1 VGRLAAVGLGLVSVV
16 YLTWVTPVPTWQLLT
31 IACLVLWGA
40 SGVSQKLST
49 NVATS
54 DISFVWFAYAMI
66 AQSIVT
72 PFLAHVNWRVGASGL
87 VLCIVGGTLNGL
99 GAFFLFAAMAKGGK
113 ASVVTALSYL
123 YPVVTIA
130 LSLLFLHESLS
141 RTQLAG
147 VALALIAAILMSME
161 KSGAAPLDSK

>member
-1 VGRLAAVGLGLVSVV
+1 M
-16 YLTWVTPVPTWQLLT
+16 PTWQLLT

-54 DISFVWFAYAMI
+54 DISFAWFAYAMI
-66 AQSIVT
+66 AQSIVI
-72 PFLAHVNWRVGASGL
+72 PFLAHVNWRVSTSGL
-87 VLCIVGGTLNGL
+87 VLCIFGGTLNGL
-99 GAFFLFAAMAKGGK
+99 GALFLFAAMAKGGK

-147 VALALIAAILMSME
+147 VALALIAATLMSME
-161 KSGAAPLDSK
+161 KSGAATLESK

>member
-1 VGRLAAVGLGLVSVV
+1 
-16 YLTWVTPVPTWQLLT
+16 VPTWQLLT

-40 SGVSQKLST
+40 SGVSLKLST
-49 NVATS
+49 NAATS
-54 DISFVWFAYAMI
+54 DLSFVWFAYAMI
-66 AQSIVT
+66 AQSIAT
-72 PFLAHVNWRVGASGL
+72 PFLAHVNWRVSTSAL

-99 GAFFLFAAMAKGGK
+99 GTFFLFGAMAKGGK

-123 YPVVTIA
+123 YPVVTIG

-161 KSGAAPLDSK
+161 KSGAEPLEGQ